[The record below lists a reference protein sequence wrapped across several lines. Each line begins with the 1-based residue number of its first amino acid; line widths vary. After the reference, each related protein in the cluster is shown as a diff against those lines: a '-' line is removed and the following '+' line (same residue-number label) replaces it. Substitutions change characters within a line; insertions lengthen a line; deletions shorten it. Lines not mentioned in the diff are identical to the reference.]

1 MVESCIG
8 NGKTEEVV
16 AWREGGEFEG
26 GWREGTKGVQGGLWR
41 EKVAK
46 VKETNSQYTYTM
58 GRTGARKGERRKV
71 RGMRVA
77 RSVVENII

>member
-1 MVESCIG
+1 M
-8 NGKTEEVV
+8 
-16 AWREGGEFEG
+16 
-26 GWREGTKGVQGGLWR
+26 GWREGTGGIR
-41 EKVAK
+41 GGNSRRVVKKKVAK